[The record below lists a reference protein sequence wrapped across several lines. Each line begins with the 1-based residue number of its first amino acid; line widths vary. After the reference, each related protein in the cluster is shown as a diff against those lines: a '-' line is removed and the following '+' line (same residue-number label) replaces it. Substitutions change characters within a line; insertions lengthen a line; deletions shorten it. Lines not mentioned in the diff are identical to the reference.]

1 MRYRGDSSEIDSYQA
16 TLYASYSPAPYF
28 VDVQL
33 GYGFNQND
41 QARKFSV
48 SSGGFSTIENLAA
61 DYNSSSY
68 RARIGGGLTKTFS
81 GVELTPNLFMQ
92 YTYSETDSYKE
103 SGSNGAAVSKSDT
116 TSLLAGIGLRI
127 AYPVAIQGGRI
138 IPEMRLG
145 YTREFNDDA
154 PTTPFSMVNLPELT
168 STIRGAAPSQN
179 IYNVGL
185 GLTFLSNE
193 KLSLSANYD
202 YQGSD
207 STDGH
212 VGYLRVKYKF

>member
-1 MRYRGDSSEIDSYQA
+1 MSRSGSFSS
-16 TLYASYSPAPYF
+16 
-28 VDVQL
+28 
-33 GYGFNQND
+33 
-41 QARKFSV
+41 
-48 SSGGFSTIENLAA
+48 IENLTA
-61 DYNSSSY
+61 DFDSSSY

-103 SGSNGAAVSKSDT
+103 TGSNGVSMADSDN
-116 TSLLAGIGLRI
+116 TSFLTGIGLRI
-127 AYPVAIQGGRI
+127 AYPVAVQGGRL

-154 PTTPFSMVNLPELT
+154 PTTAFSMVNLPELA
-168 STIRGAAPSQN
+168 STIRGANPSQN

-185 GLTFLSNE
+185 GLTFLSND
-193 KLSLSANYD
+193 KLSISGNYD
-202 YQGSD
+202 YQGTD
-207 STDGH
+207 SSDGH